1 MRKKLVFALAAV
13 LLLAVGLAAAYALTK
28 TDTPSGGLDTE
39 LSGVSVSVAASEPEP
54 ETTTAATTTTDPEK
68 PQAAPEL
75 CWNEFGGNPQRT
87 LSRPDIDLGIP
98 IRRSSWARGVDGL
111 MEYPPSFCDGVLY
124 VNTQTTGLTIA
135 INADTGKTIWKHEG
149 GRKAS
154 TPAIAGSRL
163 IVSAQDGTVTA
174 FRRSD
179 GKVLW
184 KLVTGS
190 IEAESSPVV
199 LGNTAYFGTRD
210 GRLFAVDVTNG
221 KVRWA
226 YNTGGRINA
235 SPSIWGTRICIST
248 YAGSVFCLN
257 RKNGTKLWSTYVK
270 RDFVRYESFYS
281 SPATDGKRIFTA
293 ARTGKL
299 VAFDAT
305 NGRVLWTNSLGGLT
319 YATPAVS
326 DGKVFIGS
334 YAQRANA
341 YSASSGGAALVA
353 LHRRAHNRVR
363 AGRRKA
369 LLRLHDRGEDV
380 RDEHGQRE
388 DRLDVQ
394 RRPLRPG
401 DRDRP
406 DVLLLAQ
413 RPAHG
418 DQGPKLAALAAR
430 DSVQRVP
437 AVVVDRLE
445 LLHELLRVEPPAVD
459 EQVLGPVALDRR
471 AALRVRLRPLEEAVR
486 VALAAVGTV
495 RLRVRHMRGR
505 HRHDVDRCEGADAV

>member
-28 TDTPSGGLDTE
+28 TDTPTGGLDTE

-54 ETTTAATTTTDPEK
+54 ETTTAATTTTAPEK

-87 LSRPDIDLGIP
+87 LSRPDIELGIP
-98 IRRSSWARGVDGL
+98 IRHSRWARGVDGL

-199 LGNTAYFGTRD
+199 LDNTAYFGTRD
-210 GRLFAVDVTNG
+210 GRLFAVDITNG
-221 KVRWA
+221 NVRWA

-257 RKNGTKLWSTYVK
+257 RKNGSKLWSKYVK

-281 SPATDGKRIFTA
+281 SPATDGKRLFTA

-305 NGRVLWTNSLGGLT
+305 NGRVLWTKSLGGLT

-326 DGKVFIGS
+326 NGKVFIGS
-334 YAQRANA
+334 YARRANA
-341 YSASSGGAALVA
+341 YSASSGALLWSRYIGGRITGSGLVVGN
-353 LHRRAHNRVR
+353 LFFVSTIEGKTYGLNTGNGKVVWTFN
-363 AGRRKA
+363 AGRFVPGIATDRMYYFSLNG
-369 LLRLHDRGEDV
+369 LLM
-380 RDEHGQRE
+380 
-388 DRLDVQ
+388 
-394 RRPLRPG
+394 
-401 DRDRP
+401 
-406 DVLLLAQ
+406 AI
-413 RPAHG
+413 
-418 DQGPKLAALAAR
+418 K
-430 DSVQRVP
+430 
-437 AVVVDRLE
+437 
-445 LLHELLRVEPPAVD
+445 
-459 EQVLGPVALDRR
+459 
-471 AALRVRLRPLEEAVR
+471 
-486 VALAAVGTV
+486 
-495 RLRVRHMRGR
+495 GR
-505 HRHDVDRCEGADAV
+505 NSPRS